1 MAKSEILLE
10 AGTNELEI
18 IEFYIDEVQPGG
30 GAPARGYYGIN
41 VAKVL
46 EVIESPRL
54 QPQEAAVHPCFLG
67 TIPLRDL
74 ILPVLDLGVWLNI
87 DKAPSNHEVILVTE
101 FNKTITGFLVS
112 GVTQIHR
119 VSWSDVKPPSHYL
132 TTMEENCITA
142 MVEFEDHFVLLLDLE
157 KILLELDP
165 GMSRQDGVEPT
176 RAEISLK
183 ALIVD
188 DSTTLRYII
197 KGKLEDANFKV
208 DTLNDGEQAWQFLQN
223 LKARAQKQGVRVVDL
238 LDILISDIEMP
249 RMDGYALTK
258 RIKEDPV
265 LKDLPVMLFSSMIS
279 KELRHKGESVGAD
292 DQVSKPEFV
301 TLAQRS
307 MDLISRNRPLA
318 VHKAGPA
325 APQAGAAPAGG

>member
-1 MAKSEILLE
+1 MTKSEILLE

-30 GAPARGYYGIN
+30 GAPERGYYGVN

-54 QPQEAAVHPCFLG
+54 SPQEAAVHPCFLG

-87 DKAPSNHEVILVTE
+87 DKAASNHEVILVTE

-132 TTMEENCITA
+132 TNLEGNCITA

-165 GMSRQDGVEPT
+165 ELSREEGIEPT
-176 RAEISLK
+176 PAETGLK

-188 DSTTLRYII
+188 DSTTLRHII
-197 KGKLEDANFKV
+197 KGKLEAANFQV
-208 DTLNDGEQAWQFLQN
+208 NTLNDGEQAWQFLLG
-223 LKARAQKQGVRVVDL
+223 LKTKAQKKGGRVVDL

-307 MDLISRNRPLA
+307 MALINRNRPLA
-318 VHKAGPA
+318 LHAPESA
-325 APQAGAAPAGG
+325 ASQGEPAPARG